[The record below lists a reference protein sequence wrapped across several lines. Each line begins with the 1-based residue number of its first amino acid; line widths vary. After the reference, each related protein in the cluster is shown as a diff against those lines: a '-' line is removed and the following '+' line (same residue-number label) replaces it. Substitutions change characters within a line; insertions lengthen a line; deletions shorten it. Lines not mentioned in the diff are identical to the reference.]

1 VDEVL
6 DEAVRRARAVIAQ
19 KNPEHPEPEAAAE
32 AIGVGAV
39 RFAMIKTEAKKQI
52 DFRYLT
58 GKAMEPEMQRIYERL
73 ERLERGNERHSAVLD
88 EHSRRL
94 EALEGLPSALAAIN
108 QAIGR
113 LEAKIESQKQWSSI
127 LQALIWLILGGILAA
142 GFELFKR

>member
-1 VDEVL
+1 
-6 DEAVRRARAVIAQ
+6 
-19 KNPEHPEPEAAAE
+19 
-32 AIGVGAV
+32 
-39 RFAMIKTEAKKQI
+39 
-52 DFRYLT
+52 
-58 GKAMEPEMQRIYERL
+58 MEPEMQRVYERL

-113 LEAKIESQKQWSSI
+113 LEAKIEGQRQFSGLI
-127 LQALIWLILGGILAA
+127 QAVVWLLLGGVLAA